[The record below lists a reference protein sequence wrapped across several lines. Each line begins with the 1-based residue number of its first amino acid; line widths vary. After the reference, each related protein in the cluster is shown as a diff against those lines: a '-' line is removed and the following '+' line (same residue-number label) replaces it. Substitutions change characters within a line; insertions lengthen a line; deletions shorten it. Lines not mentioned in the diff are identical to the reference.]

1 MRNNNYFFLH
11 IYLENPNKCV
21 IFVIEIKTD
30 IIMFVTG
37 SDAIRYIEDSLKIRL
52 ETSFNIKT
60 DKYEI
65 TAKLI
70 LDNKVISEDK
80 IEFEAI

>member
-1 MRNNNYFFLH
+1 
-11 IYLENPNKCV
+11 
-21 IFVIEIKTD
+21 
-30 IIMFVTG
+30 MFVTG
-37 SDAIRYIEDSLKIRL
+37 SDAIRHIEDNLKIRL
-52 ETSFNIKT
+52 ETSFNTKT
-60 DKYEI
+60 DAYEI

>member
-1 MRNNNYFFLH
+1 MLA
-11 IYLENPNKCV
+11 
-21 IFVIEIKTD
+21 
-30 IIMFVTG
+30 TG
-37 SDAIRYIEDSLKIRL
+37 SDAIRFIEDNLKIRL

-60 DKYEI
+60 DAYEI

>member
-1 MRNNNYFFLH
+1 
-11 IYLENPNKCV
+11 
-21 IFVIEIKTD
+21 
-30 IIMFVTG
+30 MFATG
-37 SDAIRYIEDSLKIRL
+37 SDAIRYIEDNLKIRL

-60 DKYEI
+60 DAYEI

>member
-1 MRNNNYFFLH
+1 
-11 IYLENPNKCV
+11 
-21 IFVIEIKTD
+21 
-30 IIMFVTG
+30 MFVTG
-37 SDAIRYIEDSLKIRL
+37 SDAIRFLEDSLKIKL
-52 ETSFNIKT
+52 TTSFNYKT

>member
-1 MRNNNYFFLH
+1 MLA
-11 IYLENPNKCV
+11 
-21 IFVIEIKTD
+21 
-30 IIMFVTG
+30 TG
-37 SDAIRYIEDSLKIRL
+37 SDAIRFIEDNLKIRL

-60 DKYEI
+60 DSYEI
-65 TAKLI
+65 TARLI

>member
-1 MRNNNYFFLH
+1 MH
-11 IYLENPNKCV
+11 IYLEIPNKCV

-30 IIMFVTG
+30 RIMFVTG
-37 SDAIRYIEDSLKIRL
+37 SDAIRYIEDNLKIRL
-52 ETSFNIKT
+52 ETSFNTKT
-60 DKYEI
+60 DAYEI

>member
-1 MRNNNYFFLH
+1 MY
-11 IYLENPNKCV
+11 
-21 IFVIEIKTD
+21 TD
-30 IIMFVTG
+30 AV
-37 SDAIRYIEDSLKIRL
+37 DAIKYIENNLKIKL
-52 ETSFNIKT
+52 TTSFNDKT

-65 TAKLI
+65 IAKLT

>member
-1 MRNNNYFFLH
+1 MH
-11 IYLENPNKCV
+11 IYLEIPNKCV

-30 IIMFVTG
+30 RIMVETG
-37 SDAIRYIEDSLKIRL
+37 SDAIRYIEDNLKIRL

-60 DKYEI
+60 DAYEI